1 MASFVEPIKN
11 VQLSAQKINN
21 LSIIQK
27 DQKAMLVSVELRGQQ
42 HLDIKSTK
50 QQKSCRFS
58 PQCSKFY
65 RGDHVEI
72 ISGKSREE

>member
-1 MASFVEPIKN
+1 MASFVEPIQN

-50 QQKSCRFS
+50 QQKSCLFS
-58 PQCSKFY
+58 ARCSKFH

>member
-50 QQKSCRFS
+50 QQKSSCFS
-58 PQCSKFY
+58 HQCSKFH
-65 RGDHVEI
+65 RGDHSENHI
-72 ISGKSREE
+72 MEK